1 MSASPR
7 VAYFW
12 GEDAFG
18 IGQALR
24 EYASGLAAAGEAMA
38 IWRAD
43 ADEEASDGADGAGS
57 SVLRR
62 TRTLDEVEE
71 HLATSP
77 LFGGGTLVVVRQ
89 PGSLAAEAS
98 ARERLLRLVRD
109 VSPGNALCFTDL
121 LASGA
126 KGPSAKGAVRDAVAQ
141 AGGLVREL
149 AVPPAGR
156 LEGWLVEQ
164 ARLLGTTL
172 QPDAARL
179 LAERVGGHVREAD
192 VDRRRRTELAHAE
205 LEKLALYRV
214 DGPIAKADVEAL
226 VPETIPGSMWAFLD
240 ALGTRSVASASRLAE
255 RILGDGTPMPLLI
268 AQVHRRLR
276 DLVLVREHLDTG
288 SRSAEIIRDMR
299 VAPFRAQKLTEQ
311 ARAWTADELLDA
323 LDGLLELD
331 LRSKGIA
338 TDGGVRQMS
347 EAIDGLSL
355 QAWLASIVP
364 SRERSGTAQA
374 GTARPAGLRA

>member
-1 MSASPR
+1 MSEAVPR
-7 VAYFW
+7 LAYLW

-24 EYASGLAAAGEAMA
+24 DFAAGLAATGEPMTT
-38 IWRAD
+38 WRAD
-43 ADEEASDGADGAGS
+43 ADDEASDGSDGSGTSA
-57 SVLRR
+57 RR
-62 TRTLDEVEE
+62 RGRTLDEVEE
-71 HLATSP
+71 HLATAP
-77 LFGGGTLVVVRQ
+77 LFGGGTLVVVPQ
-89 PGSLAAEAS
+89 PGALAAES
-98 ARERLLRLVRD
+98 TARERLLRLLRD
-109 VSPGNALCFTDL
+109 VPPGNALCFTDL
-121 LASGA
+121 IASGA
-126 KGPSAKGAVRDAVAQ
+126 KGPAAKGVVRDAVAE

-156 LEGWLVEQ
+156 LEAWLVEQ
-164 ARLLGTTL
+164 ARTLGTSL

-205 LEKLALYRV
+205 LEKLALYRI

-240 ALGTRSVASASRLAE
+240 ALGARATASAARLAE
-255 RILGDGTPMPLLI
+255 RLLADGTPMPLLI

-276 DLVLVREHLDTG
+276 DLVLVREHLDAG
-288 SRSAEIIRDMR
+288 SRNADIVRSMR
-299 VAPFRAQKLTEQ
+299 VQAFRAQKLAEQ
-311 ARAWTADELLDA
+311 AGTWTGDALVEA

-331 LRSKGIA
+331 MRSKGIA

-347 EAIDGLSL
+347 DAIDGL
-355 QAWLASIVP
+355 AVASWIESIGSGEVRAR
-364 SRERSGTAQA
+364 SRPG
-374 GTARPAGLRA
+374 